1 MLWKRSGETSNPDAI
16 NEPEPPPLL
25 TIEAH
30 ELDGRTCVILT
41 GELDG
46 ASAPS
51 LRESLTAFMGELAR
65 DLVLDIGELSF
76 IDSSGLALF
85 VEVHKTLDETGHRL
99 TLLHPSPMACRI
111 LAIGGLNRYL
121 RIEST

>member
-1 MLWKRSGETSNPDAI
+1 MWKRAGKTDAI
-16 NEPEPPPLL
+16 TESDPPPVL

-30 ELDGRTCVILT
+30 DRDDGRTCVLLT
-41 GELDG
+41 GELDMV
-46 ASAPS
+46 SAPS
-51 LRESLTAFMGELAR
+51 LRESLTALMGEVAG

-85 VEVHKTLDETGHRL
+85 VEVHKTLDDAGHRL
-99 TLLHPSPMACRI
+99 TLLRPSPMACRI
-111 LAIGGLNRYL
+111 LAISGLDGYL